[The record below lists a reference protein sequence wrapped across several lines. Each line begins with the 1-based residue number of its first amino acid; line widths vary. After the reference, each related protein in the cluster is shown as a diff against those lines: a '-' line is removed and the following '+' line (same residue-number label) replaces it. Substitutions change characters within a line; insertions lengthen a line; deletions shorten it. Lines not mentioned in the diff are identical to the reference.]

1 MENKNERT
9 GLSHIYCGDGKGKT
23 TAAIGAAIRAAGRG
37 FRVLVLRLLKTDDSG
52 EVNAIQNIPEIHV
65 LPCVRSFGFSWNM
78 TPEQKEKAAV
88 YYSEQMENAW
98 KMALETDENGTP
110 AFDLLVM
117 DEAIGACRQ
126 GFICEERL
134 LELLRTRPASL
145 EVILTGRGPS
155 EALLNVADYVTEM
168 ALRRHP
174 YERGIGAREGIEY

>member
-9 GLSHIYCGDGKGKT
+9 GLIHIYCGDGKGKT

-88 YYSEQMENAW
+88 YYSEQMEN
-98 KMALETDENGTP
+98 GTP

-155 EALLNVADYVTEM
+155 EALLNAADYVTEM

>member
-9 GLSHIYCGDGKGKT
+9 GLIHIYCGDGKGKT

-52 EVNAIQNIPEIHV
+52 EVNALQNIPEIHV

-78 TPEQKEKAAV
+78 TPEQKEKADV
-88 YYSEQMENAW
+88 YYSEQMEKAW
-98 KMALETDENGTP
+98 KMALEMDENGTP
-110 AFDLLVM
+110 AF
-117 DEAIGACRQ
+117 GACRQ

-155 EALLNVADYVTEM
+155 EALLNAADYVTEM

>member
-1 MENKNERT
+1 MEK
-9 GLSHIYCGDGKGKT
+9 
-23 TAAIGAAIRAAGRG
+23 
-37 FRVLVLRLLKTDDSG
+37 
-52 EVNAIQNIPEIHV
+52 
-65 LPCVRSFGFSWNM
+65 
-78 TPEQKEKAAV
+78 
-88 YYSEQMENAW
+88 AW

-155 EALLNVADYVTEM
+155 EALLNAADYVTEM
-168 ALRRHP
+168 TLRRHP

>member
-9 GLSHIYCGDGKGKT
+9 GLIHIYCGDGKGKT

-37 FRVLVLRLLKTDDSG
+37 FRVLVLRLLKTNDSG
-52 EVNAIQNIPEIHV
+52 EVNVLQNIPEIHV

>member
-1 MENKNERT
+1 MENKNERN
-9 GLSHIYCGDGKGKT
+9 GLIHIYCGDGKGKT

-52 EVNAIQNIPEIHV
+52 EVNALQNIPEIHV

-88 YYSEQMENAW
+88 YYSEQMEKAW

-126 GFICEERL
+126 GFIC
-134 LELLRTRPASL
+134 
-145 EVILTGRGPS
+145 GPS